1 MILVDTCVLSEAFR
15 KGSKLSKFSEKV
27 GFFRQMIADDWPIAI
42 PGIVFQEFL
51 TGFKTDKDLLP
62 AKQAIEGFPIVLA
75 NEEDHIL
82 ASRIRS
88 QCLSKGVSAHG
99 IDCLIAST
107 AINRNYRLFTFDTDF
122 SSIAKVCHLKMFQ
135 LGQ

>member
-1 MILVDTCVLSEAFR
+1 VILVDTCVLSEAFR
-15 KGSKLSKFSEKV
+15 KASKVSKFAKQID
-27 GFFRQMIADDWPIAI
+27 FFKQMILDDWPIAI

-51 TGFKTDKDLLP
+51 TGFGTEKKLNM
-62 AKQAIEGFPIVLA
+62 ARQAMDGFSVILA
-75 NEEDHIL
+75 DEEDHLL

-107 AINRNYRLFTFDTDF
+107 AINRNYRLLTFDEDF
-122 SSIAKVCHLKMFQ
+122 AAIAKVCHLKMFQ
-135 LGQ
+135 LEL

>member
-1 MILVDTCVLSEAFR
+1 VILVDTCVLSEAFR
-15 KGSKLSKFSEKV
+15 KSSKQPNLSEKIA
-27 GFFRQMIADDWPIAI
+27 FFKQMIIDDWPIAI

-51 TGFKTDKDLLP
+51 TGFKTDKVRRV
-62 AKQAIEGFPIVLA
+62 ARQALEGFSIVLA
-75 NEEDHIL
+75 DEEDHLL

-107 AINRNYRLFTFDTDF
+107 AINRNYRLLTFDKDF
-122 SSIAKVCHLKMFQ
+122 SAIAKVCHLKMFQ
-135 LGQ
+135 IES

>member
-15 KGSKLSKFSEKV
+15 KSSKQPMFSEKIA
-27 GFFRQMIADDWPIAI
+27 FFKQMIIDDWPIAI

-51 TGFKTDKDLLP
+51 TGFKSDKMLRI
-62 AKQAIEGFPIVLA
+62 ARQAVEGFPIVLA
-75 NEEDHIL
+75 DDEDHLL

-99 IDCLIAST
+99 IDCLIASS
-107 AINRNYRLFTFDTDF
+107 AINRNYRLLTFDEDF
-122 SSIAKVCHLKMFQ
+122 AAIAKVCHLKMFQ
-135 LGQ
+135 LGI

>member
-15 KGSKLSKFSEKV
+15 KASKPSKFSEKIA
-27 GFFRQMIADDWPIAI
+27 FFRQMITEDWPIAI

-51 TGFKTDKDLLP
+51 TGVKTDKLLRI
-62 AKQAIEGFPIVLA
+62 AMRAVEGFPVILA
-75 NEEDHIL
+75 DEEDHIL

-88 QCLSKGVSAHG
+88 QCLAKGVSAHG

-107 AINRNYRLFTFDTDF
+107 AINRNYRLLTFDEDF
-122 SSIAKVCHLKMFQ
+122 ASIAKVCHLKMFQ
-135 LGQ
+135 LVR